1 MKNNITN
8 TIQKTNKKTRKSSF
22 NKKTNLNKIH
32 RKNNR
37 NETNSNTKL
46 NKLHKKNK
54 LNNTENSIRFNRIR
68 KIKNNKL
75 NNKTQNTRLKNPNI
89 NILKITIPLSLL
101 TTAVISSSAHFLSKN
116 TNSNEFYSLFDPSIN
131 TENKTPNFKNGTQNN
146 LSLQNIYDTPNK
158 SIYSQNT
165 TSLTANTNDTALIS
179 TDQILADIAAI
190 YPVDL
195 TPNQT
200 TLQTIISQLGANGYS
215 AVDSENQIN
224 MTNPEQVYAFCQA
237 VETQK
242 EAKLTIIVI
251 TYNHYFHI
259 YGFQTQNGN
268 IEISHSSYEY
278 QNGTIYHKDTVYYPA
293 DFWQYTEEGYL
304 LFEGRC
310 YSDIYYLLALSDM
323 TEKNALRIAPLD
335 QKCRELNQKYILPIG
350 YESNNLFLTDW
361 NENHYENLDFY
372 DLFDH
377 FYPLVFDQESP
388 YIVDYNPN
396 NETIYQIP
404 KDEFE
409 TVIMTYIQIDSNKL
423 QSLTNT
429 KKDAPTVTKNTNFN
443 IFDTKITSTKPK
455 ISTANFPANYQ
466 ESFTYQYRPRGFYET
481 EYSDIPYPEVLNYT
495 KNTDQTITLV
505 VNAVYP
511 NENTAKAFSHKVV
524 IRPFADGSFQYVSNE
539 MLTPKE
545 HYKTWWHSDRLTDAE
560 WEELYIENASVTSK
574 TQKQKQEQQQ
584 EQQEQQQEQQEQQQE
599 QQEQQQE
606 QQEQQQEQQEQQ
618 TSTLDIASNI
628 DPIFENSCTDCV
640 LSDSEKS
647 ALNEQALTAALQ
659 AKEVYQNIQIN
670 GDSRWESNIEDFT
683 KQQCQQVVSLLGKA
697 GYTSVSDDINM
708 ENYQKVLDFYAAY
721 QAEKNAEVTIFN
733 VNSDG
738 YIGAFT
744 FISREKKLQ
753 TYYVG
758 IGWQYDGNPL
768 IRTISM
774 NDVAELKLTEKGYF
788 IYTYAVTVAH
798 GSARQ
803 YWRIKPLSDQCRAL
817 TQKYITGLSYVNY
830 NLLVTNWDKNTI
842 EKILMPC
849 MFADIYRK
857 DTGKNLQ
864 IENTGIPAPLF
875 EDIMTTYFP
884 VSTEQLRA
892 ACGYDEHTNTYLY
905 EVIYAAPYPPFGEV
919 VAYQEH
925 ADGTITLTV
934 NGVWIDYHSDCAFT
948 NQVVVQPFSDG
959 SFRYLSNRITQKEL
973 EIPQITNN

>member
-22 NKKTNLNKIH
+22 NQKTNINKIH
-32 RKNNR
+32 RKNNS
-37 NETNSNTKL
+37 NETNSTAKL
-46 NKLHKKNK
+46 NKIHKKNK
-54 LNNTENSIRFNRIR
+54 LNNTDNNICFNRIH
-68 KIKNNKL
+68 KSKKNKL
-75 NNKTQNTRLKNPNI
+75 NNKTKNTRLKNPNI
-89 NILKITIPLSLL
+89 NILKITILLSLL
-101 TTAVISSSAHFLSKN
+101 TTAVTSSSAHFLSKN
-116 TNSNEFYSLFDPSIN
+116 THSNEFYSLFDPSIN
-131 TENKTPNFKNGTQNN
+131 TESETPNFKNGTQNN
-146 LSLQNIYDTPNK
+146 LSSQNIYDTPNK
-158 SIYSQNT
+158 SIYSQNNT
-165 TSLTANTNDTALIS
+165 LLTANTANISDTALTS

-224 MTNPEQVYAFCQA
+224 MTNPNQVYAFNQA
-237 VETQK
+237 VEAQK
-242 EAKLTIIVI
+242 EGKLTIIVI
-251 TYNHYFHI
+251 TYNHYFHL
-259 YGFQTQNGN
+259 YRFQTQNGN

-278 QNGTIYHKDTVYYPA
+278 QNDTIYHKNTVNYPA
-293 DFWQYTEEGYL
+293 ELWQFTEEGYL
-304 LFEGRC
+304 LFEGSC
-310 YSDIYYLLALSDM
+310 YSDIYYLIDLSDM
-323 TEKNALRIAPLD
+323 TEKTALRVVPLD
-335 QKCRELNQKYILPIG
+335 PKCREFNQKYILPIG
-350 YESNNLFLTDW
+350 YERNNLFLTDW
-361 NENHYENLDFY
+361 HENYLNNLDFY
-372 DLFDH
+372 DLFDR

-388 YIVDYNPN
+388 YIMDN
-396 NETIYQIP
+396 NSNNRTVYQIP
-404 KDEFE
+404 KEEFE
-409 TVIMTYIQIDSNKL
+409 TVIMSYIQIDSKKL
-423 QSLTNT
+423 QSLTNV
-429 KKDAPTVTKNTNFN
+429 KKD
-443 IFDTKITSTKPK
+443 I
-455 ISTANFPANYQ
+455 
-466 ESFTYQYRPRGFYET
+466 SFTYPYRPRGFYET
-481 EYSDIPYPEVLNYT
+481 EYPDIPYPEVVNYT
-495 KNTDQTITLV
+495 ENADQTITLL

-545 HYKTWWHSDRLTDAE
+545 NYETWWHSDRFTNAE
-560 WEELYIENASVTSK
+560 WEELYE
-574 TQKQKQEQQQ
+574 EQ
-584 EQQEQQQEQQEQQQE
+584 
-599 QQEQQQE
+599 
-606 QQEQQQEQQEQQ
+606 
-618 TSTLDIASNI
+618 TPTLDIASNI
-628 DPIFENSCTDCV
+628 DPIFKNSCTDCV

-647 ALNEQALTAALQ
+647 SLNEQALTAALQ
-659 AKEVYQNIQIN
+659 VKEVYQNIQIN
-670 GDSRWESNIEDFT
+670 GNSRWESNIVDFT

-708 ENYQKVLDFYAAY
+708 ENYQKVSDFYAAY
-721 QAEKNAEVTIFN
+721 QAGKDAEVTIFN
-733 VNSDG
+733 VNPDG

-744 FISREKKLQ
+744 FIYREKKLQ
-753 TYYVG
+753 TYYIG
-758 IGWQYDGNPL
+758 IGWQNGGNPL
-768 IRTISM
+768 IQTISI

-788 IYTYAVTVAH
+788 IYTYAVAVTH

-817 TQKYITGLSYVNY
+817 TKKYITGLSYVNY
-830 NLLVTNWDKNTI
+830 NLFVTNWDKNTI

-884 VSTEQLRA
+884 VSIEQLHA
-892 ACGYDEHTNTYLY
+892 ACGYDERTNTYLY
-905 EVIYAAPYPPFGEV
+905 DTIYAAPYPPFGEV

-934 NGVWIDYHSDCAFT
+934 DGVWINYHSDCAFT

-959 SFRYLSNRITQKEL
+959 SFRYLSNQITQKEL